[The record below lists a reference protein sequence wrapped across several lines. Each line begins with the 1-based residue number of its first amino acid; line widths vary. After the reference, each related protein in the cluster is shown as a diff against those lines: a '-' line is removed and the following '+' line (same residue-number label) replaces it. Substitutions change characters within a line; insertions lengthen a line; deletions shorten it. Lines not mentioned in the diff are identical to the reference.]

1 MDKIKRNERLGAMT
15 RILTDTPNRI
25 HTLSE
30 FCALFGAAK
39 STVSEDI
46 DLISAS
52 FERFDLGRIETV
64 AGAAGGV
71 RYRAISSPEKVKR
84 VLTDLSA
91 RLSEPGRMLP
101 GGFLY
106 TSDIVSESATA
117 QAMGE
122 ILAARYMGEGVQQ
135 TQIVQPIQPAGAAQ
149 AYAPAQPEV
158 SYKPMTF
165 SVYNPQ
171 TGTYEVQELPQ
182 MQTPAA
188 QPAQAPAAQAPA
200 AQVPAVSGAQPP
212 ALIWDPAT
220 GQYLAQP
227 NPYTQVAAEPIQT
240 AKPLAKP
247 KAEKT
252 EKPQKTYVQT
262 LLDSFSKSATT
273 SAGREIGRQ
282 LTRGLLGIFGIG
294 KKR

>member
-71 RYRAISSPEKVKR
+71 RYRAISSPEKVRR
-84 VLTDLSA
+84 VLTDLSG

-106 TSDIVSESATA
+106 TSDIVCESATA

-122 ILAARYMGEGVQQ
+122 ILAARYYERRPHFVLTMETKGIPIATMTAHMLDVPLVIARRDSRAYEGSAVKINYIVGGGSERIE
-135 TQIVQPIQPAGAAQ
+135 TMALARRAVQPGQR
-149 AYAPAQPEV
+149 
-158 SYKPMTF
+158 
-165 SVYNPQ
+165 
-171 TGTYEVQELPQ
+171 
-182 MQTPAA
+182 
-188 QPAQAPAAQAPA
+188 
-200 AQVPAVSGAQPP
+200 
-212 ALIWDPAT
+212 ALIIDDFMKGGGTLQGMVDLMKEFLAEVVGVGVMIATARPERKRVEGARALLILEGFEQDTGRAIIHPAD
-220 GQYLAQP
+220 YI
-227 NPYTQVAAEPIQT
+227 V
-240 AKPLAKP
+240 
-247 KAEKT
+247 
-252 EKPQKTYVQT
+252 
-262 LLDSFSKSATT
+262 
-273 SAGREIGRQ
+273 
-282 LTRGLLGIFGIG
+282 
-294 KKR
+294 